1 MAYREIVIDETFLKK
16 KSKPVEK
23 FDEDLVEF
31 LEDLKETMRKAE
43 GIGIAAPQVG
53 ILKRVVVIEFN
64 GLLLEL
70 INPVITHMEGSC
82 EDREGC
88 LSVPN
93 IRGVVKRPERVTV
106 EAFDRTGS
114 KYTFSAEGYFARC
127 ICHEVDHLDGI
138 LFTHK
143 MIREVTQ
150 EELDELKRKREKE
163 AEKDSKTRKIK

>member
-1 MAYREIVIDETFLKK
+1 MAYRKVVTDEITLRK
-16 KSKPVEK
+16 KSKPVKK
-23 FDEDLVEF
+23 FDEALIEF
-31 LEDLKETMRKAE
+31 LEDLKETMHQSE

-53 ILKRVVVIEFN
+53 ILKRVAVIDFN
-64 GLLLEL
+64 GLFLEL

-93 IRGVVKRPERVTV
+93 VRGIVKRPEKVTV

-138 LFTHK
+138 LFIDK

-150 EELDELKRKREKE
+150 EELDELKEKE
-163 AEKDSKTRKIK
+163 KKKIGK